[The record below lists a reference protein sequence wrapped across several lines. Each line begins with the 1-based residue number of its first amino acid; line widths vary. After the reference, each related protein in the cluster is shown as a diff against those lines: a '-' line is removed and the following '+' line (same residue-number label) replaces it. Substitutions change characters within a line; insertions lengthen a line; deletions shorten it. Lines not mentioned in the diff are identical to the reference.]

1 MLDSL
6 IIGGGPAGLTAGIYL
21 MRAGLS
27 CALYEKQFCGGQAA
41 TTNWIENYPGFPDGI
56 GGPELSMAMAEQAQ
70 KLGLE
75 IRYDEITELHLTD
88 TER

>member
-41 TTNWIENYPGFPDGI
+41 TTNWILKTTPDSRMESAGRNFPWLW
-56 GGPELSMAMAEQAQ
+56 PNRRRS
-70 KLGLE
+70 LGWKSVMMKS
-75 IRYDEITELHLTD
+75 RNCT
-88 TER
+88 

>member
-56 GGPELSMAMAEQAQ
+56 GGPFHGYGRTGAEAWAGNP
-70 KLGLE
+70 L
-75 IRYDEITELHLTD
+75 
-88 TER
+88 

>member
-27 CALYEKQFCGGQAA
+27 CALYEKQFCGGRCRDNQL
-41 TTNWIENYPGFPDGI
+41 D
-56 GGPELSMAMAEQAQ
+56 
-70 KLGLE
+70 
-75 IRYDEITELHLTD
+75 
-88 TER
+88 